1 MLRRPLLVDGG
12 VGIAVGAA
20 IVGHLAE
27 GANLSVVGETTNL
40 ASRLQA
46 QAGPGEVVVAAEAY
60 RRLSGVEGRPET
72 LELKGFSELV
82 TAYRLS

>member
-1 MLRRPLLVDGG
+1 
-12 VGIAVGAA
+12 
-20 IVGHLAE
+20 
-27 GANLSVVGETTNL
+27 
-40 ASRLQA
+40 
-46 QAGPGEVVVAAEAY
+46 VVVAAEAY